1 MYNVPLIH
9 FCIVISFSRYGNI
22 VAILLLMASPGNKN
36 SRQGEPLPADVR
48 NCLLLLHKHLLAV
61 YNVDASISDVLD
73 AAACEVVDNL
83 FAILNNYIVN

>member
-1 MYNVPLIH
+1 MH

-22 VAILLLMASPGNKN
+22 VAILLLMAFPGNKN
-36 SRQGEPLPADVR
+36 SGQGKACPLMLSD
-48 NCLLLLHKHLLAV
+48 CLLLLHKHLLAV
-61 YNVDASISDVLD
+61 YNVDASIGDVLN